1 MKDDTIAEKLPKKAK
16 VKAGG
21 DGVVVE
27 YVLQLFI
34 AGLSPNSVRAIT
46 NIREICERYLKGR
59 YDLKIIDIYR
69 EPSYAIKEEIIAM
82 PLLIKRLP
90 LPEARLIGDLSDTEK
105 VLKGLDII

>member
-1 MKDDTIAEKLPKKAK
+1 MADKVPQKAK

-21 DGVVVE
+21 DEVIGE
-27 YVLQLFI
+27 KYVLQLFI
-34 AGLSPNSVRAIT
+34 AGLSPNSVHAIT

-69 EPSYAIKEEIIAM
+69 EPSYAIKEERVAM

-90 LPEARLIGDLSDTEK
+90 LPEERLIGDLSDTEK